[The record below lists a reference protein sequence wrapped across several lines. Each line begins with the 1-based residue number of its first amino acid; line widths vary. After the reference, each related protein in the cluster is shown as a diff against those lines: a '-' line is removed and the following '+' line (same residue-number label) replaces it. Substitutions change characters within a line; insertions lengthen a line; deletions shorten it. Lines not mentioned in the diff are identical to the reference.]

1 MTNIRKFKE
10 DQFEIYEQLGRG
22 AFGVV
27 YRAYDKVQKTD
38 VAIKQVDLE
47 SSDEM
52 SEIEQEIRM
61 LSTCHDEYVT
71 RYYGCFLKGSKLW
84 IIMEYLGGGSCSD
97 LLEAG
102 PFAEEEIGL
111 ILYQILQGLEYLHG
125 HGKIHRDI
133 KAANILVGNNGEVK
147 IGDFGV
153 ATQLSNNLSKRN
165 TFVGTPYWMAPEI
178 IKHKEYTFTA
188 DIWSLGITAIELAY
202 GKPPLSQYH
211 PFDVLFKI
219 TDDPPPTLGSSFS
232 EEFNSFV
239 NACLQKDPLRRPR
252 AKELLKQEFISKYA
266 KNDRKTLIHL
276 IQKKA
281 QWDIET
287 GNAERKYYIPTKV
300 SAQSTLK
307 SPFDLGTITQVGD
320 KYHEAKQE
328 RQKDSK
334 HFSKL
339 ASNSA
344 SDRQYSK
351 PSSYSSDYKQTI
363 KLVPQSPL
371 KPNMNVTYDG
381 DHQLRKEMNSVL
393 NQSFNKIS
401 HKFDLSTYEYDNLVR
416 FQTTLMDSLFLDED
430 HRYREV
436 FAKFLKLI
444 LKRVM
449 KSNNPA
455 LKERIMPRYYCS
467 MEREWTKLESQKQQ
481 EQKKI
486 NGNIVSG
493 RDEVEELLL
502 TRWAEGMLDRNKA

>member
-1 MTNIRKFKE
+1 MSIRKFKE

-27 YRAYDKVQKTD
+27 YRAFDKVQKMD
-38 VAIKQVDLE
+38 VAVKQVDLE

-61 LSTCHDEYVT
+61 LSTCHNEYVT

-102 PFAEEEIGL
+102 PFAEKEIGL
-111 ILYQILQGLEYLHG
+111 ILYQILQGLEYLHS

-133 KAANILVGNNGEVK
+133 KAANILVGNTGDVK
-147 IGDFGV
+147 IADFGV

-211 PFDVLFKI
+211 PFDVLFRI

-232 EEFNSFV
+232 DEFNSFV
-239 NACLQKDPLRRPR
+239 NNCLQKDPQRRPS
-252 AKELLKQEFISKYA
+252 AKELLKHKFICKYA
-266 KNDRKTLIHL
+266 KSDRQILMTLIR
-276 IQKKA
+276 KKV
-281 QWDIET
+281 QWDFES
-287 GNAERKYYIPTKV
+287 GNVDMKYYIPSNV
-300 SAQSTLK
+300 PAQSTLK
-307 SPFDLGTITQVGD
+307 TPFDLGTITQIGYKKD
-320 KYHEAKQE
+320 LQKHNQE
-328 RQKDSK
+328 SRNSSQK
-334 HFSKL
+334 
-339 ASNSA
+339 SA
-344 SDRQYSK
+344 SEAASSKQNVK
-351 PSSYSSDYKQTI
+351 PSSYTSDHKQTI

-371 KPNMNVTYDG
+371 KRNVNVTYDD
-381 DHQLRKEMNSVL
+381 DHQLRKEMNSIL

-401 HKFDLSTYEYDNLVR
+401 HKFDLSTYEYDNLAR

-449 KSNNPA
+449 KSNDPA
-455 LKERIMPRYYCS
+455 LKERIMPRYYCN
-467 MEREWTKLESQKQQ
+467 MEHEWTKMEAKKQSEQKQ
-481 EQKKI
+481 I
-486 NGNIVSG
+486 NGGIVNG

-502 TRWAEGMLDRNKA
+502 TRWAEGMLDKGKI